1 MRYILWPTDKDALNL
16 AKIENREYVEG
27 KAAANNNAEVDKR
40 TELLL
45 RILGDMQQNNKINE
59 STELAEALFKAGNG
73 NSLPMKRVAQAPF
86 FVLRGAGM
94 PAVLL
99 ETGFVTNET
108 EAKLLAHPGY
118 QERIAKAMAAGVADY
133 LR

>member
-1 MRYILWPTDKDALNL
+1 MALPTDKDALAL

-27 KAAANNNAEVDKR
+27 KAGSDQEVDKR
-40 TELLL
+40 TETLLK
-45 RILGDMQQNNKINE
+45 ILGDMQQNNKINE
-59 STELAEALFKAGNG
+59 STELAEKLFAAGKQDG
-73 NSLPMKRVAQAPF
+73 LPMKRVAQAPF

-99 ETGFVTNET
+99 ETGFVTNAT

-118 QERIAKAMAAGVADY
+118 RQRIAQAMAAGIANY
-133 LR
+133 LK